1 MGALAGAACDGGSSA
16 AEPKVVH
23 NASDD
28 GSEPTGVDAP
38 SGAMETVGSSVG
50 DEVPVNPTDIDAT
63 TGQPDDTG
71 TGPPP
76 PPIDAGV
83 AVDAQRAPPCL
94 DEAGLTID
102 TQSDPHNCAMCGHDC
117 GGGACVSGKCASLPV
132 DVLAT
137 GQPSPAGI
145 AVDADNV
152 YWVDRIGPDPNTA
165 AMSGQI
171 MKCAKT
177 GCANAPTV
185 LASGPWS
192 GLSKILVD
200 ATNVYWITLGTV
212 YACAIGGC
220 NGKPTAIWTQGGEL
234 FDIAISSSMVFF
246 SDDSTLQ
253 VLGCA
258 LGGCDGGPTLF
269 WSPPGSTAQ
278 SVPRAL
284 AADTTTLYLGL
295 TSGNLEECTLGSCNG
310 TWKDLVAAQGIANQ
324 MVLTGGEL
332 YFISV
337 GLGFGSTNGQI
348 LKCDASGCGNGPSIV
363 VAGLA
368 TPTGLA
374 ADATNVYFTDQGDMT
389 MAAQG
394 AGRVAKCPVSGC
406 SGSPTP
412 IAGYVTSPQGIAVD
426 DTRVYWTDFG
436 TTSTSLG
443 TMDGRVM
450 ARPK

>member
-1 MGALAGAACDGGSSA
+1 VDG
-16 AEPKVVH
+16 
-23 NASDD
+23 
-28 GSEPTGVDAP
+28 T
-38 SGAMETVGSSVG
+38 SGGMESVGPFVG
-50 DEVPVNPTDIDAT
+50 DEVPVNPTDLDAT
-63 TGQPDDTG
+63 TGEPEDTG
-71 TGPPP
+71 TAPPP
-76 PPIDAGV
+76 P
-83 AVDAQRAPPCL
+83 AVDTGVSVDAHRAPPCF
-94 DEAGLTID
+94 DEAGLSID
-102 TQSDPHNCAMCGHDC
+102 IQTDPHNCATCGHDC
-117 GGGACVSGKCASLPV
+117 EGGACVSGMCSPLPV

-152 YWVDRIGPDPNTA
+152 YWVNRFGPDPNTA
-165 AMSGQI
+165 ATSGQI

-177 GCANAPTV
+177 GCGNAPTV
-185 LASGPWS
+185 LARGPWS
-192 GLSKILVD
+192 GLSKVLVD
-200 ATNVYWITLGTV
+200 ATNVYWISTGTV

-220 NGKPTAIWTQGGEL
+220 NGKPTAVWTQGGNL
-234 FDIAISSSMVFF
+234 FDIAVSSSMVFF

-269 WSPPGSTAQ
+269 WSPAGSSSQ
-278 SVPRAL
+278 PVPRAL

-295 TSGNLEECTLGSCNG
+295 TNGNLDECTLGSCNG
-310 TWKDLVAAQGIANQ
+310 SWKDLVQGQGVANQ

-332 YFISV
+332 YFIT
-337 GLGFGSTNGQI
+337 LGFGPGGSQI
-348 LKCDASGCGNGPSIV
+348 VKCNASSCGNGPSIV

-374 ADATNVYFTDQGDMT
+374 ADATNVYFTDQGDMAT
-389 MAAQG
+389 TTQG

-406 SGSPTP
+406 SGSPMP

-436 TTSTSLG
+436 TTSTPLG
-443 TMDGRVM
+443 TLDGRVM